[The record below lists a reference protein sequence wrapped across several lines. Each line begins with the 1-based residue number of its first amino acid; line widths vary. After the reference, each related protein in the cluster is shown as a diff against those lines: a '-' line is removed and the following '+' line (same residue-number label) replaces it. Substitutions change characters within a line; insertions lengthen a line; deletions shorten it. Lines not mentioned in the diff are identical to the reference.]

1 MEQEIKVCSLQQ
13 HLDRGRIPFYEDAL
27 NLKATIGF
35 PYAEF
40 ERLTS
45 MSDFQY
51 LDYDKF
57 VNYGRKAATISGE
70 YYNKERDVDFDIT
83 IILYNDMYFV
93 QVGEEGTRNTYQWC
107 SSFQNY
113 LSALEYLY
121 GVVVKGY
128 IV

>member
-40 ERLTS
+40 DDIVHRYE
-45 MSDFQY
+45 FQY
-51 LDYDKF
+51 FDLEKF
-57 VNYGRKAATISGE
+57 VKYGRRAATVSGE
-70 YYNKERDVDFDIT
+70 YYNKEREIDFDIT
-83 IILYNDMYFV
+83 IILYDDMYFT
-93 QVGEEGTRNTYQWC
+93 QVGENGKEDTYQWC

>member
-35 PYAEF
+35 PYEEF
-40 ERLTS
+40 ERLTY
-45 MSDFQY
+45 MSDFRY
-51 LDYDKF
+51 LDYNNF
-57 VNYGRKAATISGE
+57 VEYGREAATVSGE
-70 YYNKERDVDFDIT
+70 YYNKEREIDFDIT
-83 IILYNDMYFV
+83 IILYDDMYFT
-93 QVGEEGTRNTYQWC
+93 QIGEKGKEDTYQWC